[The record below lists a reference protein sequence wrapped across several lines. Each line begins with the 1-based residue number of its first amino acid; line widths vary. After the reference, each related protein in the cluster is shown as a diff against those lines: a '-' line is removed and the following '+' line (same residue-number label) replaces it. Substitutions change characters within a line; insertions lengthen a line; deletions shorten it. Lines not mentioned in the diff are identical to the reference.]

1 MVRKSIFKTILP
13 VAVSVLTTAVSCAKK
28 TDSVDSEVSWLA
40 SSSLST
46 AEVNK
51 ALRSKVAFRINL
63 KTNRATLYKNGVAV
77 DQWNIATADVSGA
90 YHNGERQVTPT
101 GIYAVDDLQMC
112 PAWYPR
118 KPINPATGR
127 EVRSEAERAAVFANN
142 PSLYGP
148 CGSRNPLGRYVL
160 WFHGAYGLHGNSN
173 ESILELPSASER
185 RVSGGCI
192 RNPNSKIKEVFGSIL
207 NTFDDLS
214 SFRGS
219 VASMESRPM
228 NQRWTLT
235 KSVASLN
242 MRVVVGNW
250 SSDPTLNS
258 TLEAAPAPAPTAKPE
273 VTTQPVRTPAPVA
286 TAAPTALPT
295 VPPAPPPVSVGNKQS
310 CYIGVVEQES
320 NIAPV
325 YMSIPNPT
333 APVSSFYRMGWPV
346 TVWGDVEGSD
356 FVRVNRGYLNKKYL
370 TRCAPAPEL

>member
-1 MVRKSIFKTILP
+1 
-13 VAVSVLTTAVSCAKK
+13 
-28 TDSVDSEVSWLA
+28 
-40 SSSLST
+40 
-46 AEVNK
+46 
-51 ALRSKVAFRINL
+51 
-63 KTNRATLYKNGVAV
+63 
-77 DQWNIATADVSGA
+77 
-90 YHNGERQVTPT
+90 
-101 GIYAVDDLQMC
+101 
-112 PAWYPR
+112 
-118 KPINPATGR
+118 
-127 EVRSEAERAAVFANN
+127 
-142 PSLYGP
+142 
-148 CGSRNPLGRYVL
+148 
-160 WFHGAYGLHGNSN
+160 
-173 ESILELPSASER
+173 
-185 RVSGGCI
+185 
-192 RNPNSKIKEVFGSIL
+192 
-207 NTFDDLS
+207 
-214 SFRGS
+214 
-219 VASMESRPM
+219 M